1 MRSVARMCVELGITS
16 IGERVETESDRKRL
30 LEAGVRYAQG
40 YLFGAPAIDETFFVR
55 GARSLRNA
63 A

>member
-1 MRSVARMCVELGITS
+1 V
-16 IGERVETESDRKRL
+16 GERVETEGDRRRL

-40 YLFGAPAIDETFFVR
+40 YLFGVPTIDETFFER
-55 GARSLRNA
+55 GARALRSA